1 MIFFWGETP
10 DGWGIPGLHGPWAG
24 DELDGYVQSGVYL
37 IRGQGENLLID
48 TGNWTLP
55 EHANGMGEFLIEHL
69 DKEKNDLKYI
79 LITHFHYDHTGNAKL
94 LKERY
99 GAQVV
104 AHPADKP
111 IIEDP
116 LIVTRP
122 ENITRFGTMPEE
134 VVADFNLKEGESL
147 GLSDPAIIEKYWN
160 FPVEVELEVN
170 DGDVLDVGGQK
181 LEIVHLPGHCPGHIG
196 VYNRNSGTLYA
207 GDLLHYPTPLG
218 PAPIGDAKAHWNSI
232 QKCLGFKPQLLL
244 EGHGLSAYSED
255 SARRRLLHMQAQQ
268 KDTHHRVLFV
278 LQREGK
284 PMTTQD
290 LVPEVMPVKTEL
302 DYAVSTGIGMR
313 RCYAECCIQTHLLWH
328 IEQGNAERVH
338 EDGLVQ
344 FVQTDKGREAA
355 LAEQDARRSRGW
367 SWEEET

>member
-1 MIFFWGETP
+1 MIFFWAETP
-10 DGWGIPGLHGPWAG
+10 DGWGIPGIHGPWAG

-37 IRGQGENLLID
+37 IRGQGENMLID

-55 EHANGMGEFLIEHL
+55 EYANGMGETLIELL

-79 LITHFHYDHTGNAKL
+79 VITHFHYDHTGNAKM

-122 ENITRFGTMPEE
+122 ENITRFGTTPEE
-134 VVADFNLKEGESL
+134 MLADFNLKEGESL
-147 GLSDPAIIEKYWN
+147 GLSDPEIIKTYWN
-160 FPVEVELEVN
+160 FPVEVDVDVE
-170 DGDVLDVGGQK
+170 DGDKLDVGGLK
-181 LEIVHLPGHCPGHIG
+181 LEVVHLPGHCPGHIG
-196 VYNRNSGTLYA
+196 IYNPGSGTLYS

-218 PAPIGDAKAHWNSI
+218 PYPIGDAKAHWASI
-232 QKCLGFKPQLLL
+232 DKCLSFKPQALL
-244 EGHGLSAYSED
+244 EGHGLSAYSEP
-255 SARRRLLHMQAQQ
+255 SSRRRLLHMRQQ
-268 KDTHHRVLFV
+268 QIDTRERILHVLARNERP
-278 LQREGK
+278 QS
-284 PMTTQD
+284 TTD

-328 IEQGNAERVH
+328 IDEGRVERVRDNRLVKFRATAAGW
-338 EDGLVQ
+338 EADGQ
-344 FVQTDKGREAA
+344 NQE
-355 LAEQDARRSRGW
+355 RRRTEGEPSGD
-367 SWEEET
+367 